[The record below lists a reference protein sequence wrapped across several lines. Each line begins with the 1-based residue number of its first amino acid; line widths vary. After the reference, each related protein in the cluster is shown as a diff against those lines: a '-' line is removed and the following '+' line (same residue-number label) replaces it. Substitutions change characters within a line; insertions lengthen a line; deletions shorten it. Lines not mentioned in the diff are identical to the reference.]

1 MLPVIS
7 KNCVVKL
14 DEKDKLKK
22 VDRLNKIAKE
32 AVEQCGRTDEV
43 EVLDVENLLKVD
55 YSRFDA
61 ILICHEA
68 STNSLKEAINNIK
81 DFNSIAVIV
90 GPEGGLDEKE
100 VEELLRNKNA
110 YVVSL
115 GERVLRA
122 ETASFSIL
130 SILWYELG

>member
-1 MLPVIS
+1 M
-7 KNCVVKL
+7 
-14 DEKDKLKK
+14 
-22 VDRLNKIAKE
+22 
-32 AVEQCGRTDEV
+32 

-55 YSRFDA
+55 YSKFDA
-61 ILICHEA
+61 VLICHEA